1 MVMRWMMFPGMVLK
15 CLIPFSRRLHPC
27 TRELIEHS
35 IFTHFTIPETRT
47 EYSTVFAEHSLYI
60 TVGGLALVRGGG
72 GGAVLTYN

>member
-1 MVMRWMMFPGMVLK
+1 MDDVPGHGVEMFDTLQSPSAPLYQ
-15 CLIPFSRRLHPC
+15 
-27 TRELIEHS
+27 ELIEHS